1 MIFLEKF
8 EIKNDI
14 IFIPK
19 VCPICNSHNA
29 NNLRPIVDFK
39 YSIINTLKNFRIRHF
54 ILGVPICQNCLEKE
68 QKALLFIGAPSI
80 IFGFIIGYILSS
92 FLSQIHTLFNNPILP
107 FLLSVTF
114 LLIVMRYHPS
124 FLSTWFRLYPN
135 SKSTKVT
142 LFIRNESYLRTLKKV
157 NEDYSNWNT
166 DISQNKGNNS
176 NIGTLKKVISSVGM
190 FLKSTPLAYQYL
202 CPVHNIQITVG
213 IPASNYKQCPKC
225 GKKNGIL
232 FIVSDSVLN
241 IFKK

>member
-19 VCPICNSHNA
+19 VCPMCNSHNA

-39 YSIINTLKNFRIRHF
+39 YSLIYTLKNFRIRHF
-54 ILGVPICQNCLEKE
+54 ILGIPICQNCLEKE

-92 FLSQIHTLFNNPILP
+92 FLSQIHTLFNNPFLP
-107 FLLSVTF
+107 FLSS
-114 LLIVMRYHPS
+114 LIFIFILMRYHPS
-124 FLSTWFRLYPN
+124 FLSTWFRLHPN
-135 SKSTKVT
+135 IKSTKVT
-142 LFIRNESYLRTLKKV
+142 LFIRNENYLKTLKKV
-157 NEDYSNWNT
+157 NKDYFNWNT
-166 DISQNKGNNS
+166 NISQNKGNNS
-176 NIGTLKKVISSVGM
+176 NIGTFMKILSSVGM

-202 CPVHNIQITVG
+202 CSVHNIQLTAG
-213 IPASNYKQCPKC
+213 IATSDYKQCPKC
-225 GKKNGIL
+225 GENTGIL
-232 FIVSDSVLN
+232 FIISDSIIN